1 MERSTLGV
9 AADGGTIPAPATI
22 DRPLAGIGCM
32 LLGVSVVPLMD
43 GIAKFLSS
51 DFHVLQIVW
60 ARFAFHIAWLLP
72 IVLWRFRPR
81 DLMPRHPRLQLL
93 RGGFLLGA
101 TLCFFTAIRVM
112 PLADALALLFISP
125 MICTLLSP
133 WVLREHV
140 GPWRW
145 AAVAAGFAGAL
156 VVIRPGFGV
165 FQWIALLALAAG
177 ALHGGY
183 LVTTRR
189 LSGSTRPMVTL
200 LFTALLG
207 LVAMS
212 FTLPLVWRP
221 PAGGDWLLMALMGLF
236 AAGGHFLIIRGF
248 DQAPAPIVAPIGY
261 FEIVVATMVGYLAF
275 GDFPDSWTWIGISI
289 IVASG
294 IVIALRESRTRR
306 PAPLPES
313 TGTIH

>member
-1 MERSTLGV
+1 MERSTLSV
-9 AADGGTIPAPATI
+9 AADGGMTPASAAI

-72 IVLWRFRPR
+72 ILLWRFRPR
-81 DLMPRHPRLQLL
+81 ELLPRHPALQLL

-112 PLADALALLFISP
+112 PIADALALLFISP

-133 WVLREHV
+133 WVLGEHV

-145 AAVAAGFAGAL
+145 AAVAAGFVGAL

-165 FQWIALLALAAG
+165 FQWISLLALAAG
-177 ALHGGY
+177 AMHGGY

-189 LSGSTRPMVTL
+189 LSGSTSPMVTL
-200 LFTALLG
+200 FFTALVG
-207 LVAMS
+207 LVTMS
-212 FTLPLVWRP
+212 FALPLVWTT
-221 PAGGDWLLMALMGLF
+221 PAAGDWLLMGLMGLF
-236 AAGGHFLIIRGF
+236 AAGGHFLIIRSF

-261 FEIVVATMVGYLAF
+261 FEIVVATVIGYYVF
-275 GDFPDSWTWIGISI
+275 GDFPDSWTWAGISI

-294 IVIALRESRTRR
+294 IVIALRESRSRR
-306 PAPLPES
+306 SAPLPES
-313 TGTIH
+313 AGTIH

>member
-1 MERSTLGV
+1 MERSTLSV
-9 AADGGTIPAPATI
+9 AVDGGTTPASAAI

-43 GIAKFLSS
+43 GIAKYLSG

-72 IVLWRFRPR
+72 ILLWRFRPR
-81 DLMPRHPRLQLL
+81 DLLPRHPALQVL

-112 PLADALALLFISP
+112 PIADALALLFISP

-133 WVLREHV
+133 WVLGEHV

-165 FQWIALLALAAG
+165 FQWMSLLALAAG

-200 LFTALLG
+200 LFTALVG

-212 FTLPLVWRP
+212 VALPMVWTP
-221 PAGGDWLLMALMGLF
+221 PATGDWLLMILMGLF
-236 AAGGHFLIIRGF
+236 AAGGHFLIIRSF

-261 FEIVVATMVGYLAF
+261 FEIVVATLVGYFAF
-275 GDFPDSWTWIGISI
+275 GDFPDGWTWAGISI

-294 IVIALRESRTRR
+294 IVIALRESRSRR
-306 PAPLPES
+306 AVPLPES